1 MRGSEVEIIQVSQ
14 ETHTWTLWKVSV
26 DNGWN
31 YDELNISS
39 CHAACVDVGRTCKLD
54 EVGWYRVT
62 QE

>member
-1 MRGSEVEIIQVSQ
+1 MEIIQVSQ
-14 ETHTWTLWKVSV
+14 DTHTWTLWKVSV

-39 CHAACVDVGRTCKLD
+39 CHAVVVDVRRTCKLD
-54 EVGWYRVT
+54 EVGCYGVT